1 MLIQLLLSS
10 LLSFLLPNPLAG
22 GIEEKNSAPLSSA
35 DVVCP
40 FDRRSLRLCVQTFSR
55 ADSLTVYIFLE
66 DECLI
71 SQYYTNELT
80 RLYDKYHKEHVGFIG
95 YFPSPMTGS
104 QEIEVFADK
113 FKLKFPMLPDPDK
126 TWTRKFEITVTPEVS
141 ILDHRT
147 DRTIY
152 KGRIDDSYVRVG
164 KRKLHP
170 QSHDLEDMI
179 KAWQLNQI
187 PDTLVQ
193 TQAIGCFITFT
204 E

>member
-1 MLIQLLLSS
+1 MLIQLLFVVVGVLSNN
-10 LLSFLLPNPLAG
+10 LY
-22 GIEEKNSAPLSSA
+22 NSTYFPPYSQSGVTQENTIA
-35 DVVCP
+35 
-40 FDRRSLRLCVQTFSR
+40 SLRLCARSFL
-55 ADSLTVYIFLE
+55 ADPNDSLTVYIFLE